1 MANLLELEERIDKC
15 QKILSEH
22 PDSQIFAALAEAYRK
37 KGELDRAF
45 EFCRNGLRNHPDYG
59 AGHQIM
65 AKINFDREMY
75 SEAEKELLLA
85 IKSDG
90 RTRLTEQLLARIMTK
105 RGEFK
110 EAKNIVE
117 KLLSTDKKN
126 STLKTLLEEV
136 QKGLKEE
143 KKEKKREAVLM
154 PPEETFRQEEKPVKI
169 IDKNL
174 PFSEALFSLTSL
186 PSLMAALVIG
196 DDGLVRESRLKI
208 DFDQESLGATGT
220 QIFREIREN
229 LPSINFGE
237 LHQFLLETEEMD
249 FWAVRLKKYILLM
262 VCRSEANLGFLKIQV
277 DQILERLAEE

>member
-45 EFCRNGLRNHPDYG
+45 EVCRSGLRNHPDYG
-59 AGHQIM
+59 AGHLIM

-85 IKSDG
+85 IKLDG
-90 RTRLTEQLLARIMTK
+90 RTRLTEQLLARIMIK
-105 RGEFK
+105 KGEFK
-110 EAKNIVE
+110 EARNVVE
-117 KLLSTDKKN
+117 RLLSTDKKN

-208 DFDQESLGATGT
+208 DFDQESLGATGA

-249 FWAVRLKKYILLM
+249 FWAVKLKKYILLM

>member
-37 KGELDRAF
+37 KGEPDRAF
-45 EFCRNGLRNHPDYG
+45 EVCRNGLRNHPDYG

-65 AKINFDREMY
+65 AKINFDRQMY

-85 IKSDG
+85 IKLDG
-90 RTRLTEQLLARIMTK
+90 RTRLTEQLLSRIMIK

-126 STLKTLLEEV
+126 STLKALLEET
-136 QKGLKEE
+136 QKSLKEE
-143 KKEKKREAVLM
+143 KKRGAVLV
-154 PPEETFRQEEKPVKI
+154 PPKETPRHEEKPVKI
-169 IDKNL
+169 IEKNL

-186 PSLMAALVIG
+186 PNLMAALVVG
-196 DDGLVRESRLKI
+196 EDGLVREQRSKL
-208 DFDQESLGATGT
+208 DLDQESLGAIST
-220 QIFREIREN
+220 QIYREIREN

-249 FWAVRLKKYILLM
+249 FWTVKLKKYILLM

>member
-1 MANLLELEERIDKC
+1 MVDLLELEERIEKC
-15 QKILSEH
+15 HKILSEH

-37 KGELDRAF
+37 KGELDKAF

-85 IKSDG
+85 IKLDG
-90 RTRLTEQLLARIMTK
+90 RTRLTEQLLSRIMIK

-126 STLKTLLEEV
+126 SILKTLLEEV

-143 KKEKKREAVLM
+143 KKRGVVFT
-154 PPEETFRQEEKPVKI
+154 PPEELTPREKKPAKVI
-169 IDKNL
+169 EKNL

-220 QIFREIREN
+220 QIFREIREC
-229 LPSINFGE
+229 LPRISFGG
-237 LHQFLLETEEMD
+237 LQQFLLETEEMC
-249 FWAVRLKKYILLM
+249 FWAIKLKKYILLL

>member
-37 KGELDRAF
+37 KGELDKAF
-45 EFCRNGLRNHPDYG
+45 EVCRSGLRNHPDYG
-59 AGHQIM
+59 AGHLIM

-90 RTRLTEQLLARIMTK
+90 RTRLTEQLLARIMIK

-110 EAKNIVE
+110 EAKKVVE

-126 STLKTLLEEV
+126 SSLKILLEEV

-143 KKEKKREAVLM
+143 KKRGAGFA
-154 PPEETFRQEEKPVKI
+154 PPEELMPREEMPAKI
-169 IDKNL
+169 IERNL

-186 PSLMAALVIG
+186 PSLMAALIIG

-229 LPSINFGE
+229 LPSINFGQ
-237 LHQFLLETEEMD
+237 LYQVLLETEEMD
-249 FWAVRLKKYILLM
+249 FWAVKLKKYILLM

>member
-1 MANLLELEERIDKC
+1 MVDLLELEERIEKC
-15 QKILSEH
+15 HKILSEH

-37 KGELDRAF
+37 KGELDKAF
-45 EFCRNGLRNHPDYG
+45 EVCRNGLRNHPDYG

-85 IKSDG
+85 IKLDG
-90 RTRLTEQLLARIMTK
+90 RTRLTEQLLARIMIK

-126 STLKTLLEEV
+126 STLKALLEEV

-143 KKEKKREAVLM
+143 KKRGVVFT
-154 PPEETFRQEEKPVKI
+154 PPEGLTPQEEKPVKI
-169 IDKNL
+169 IEKNL

-208 DFDQESLGATGT
+208 DFDQENLGATGT

-229 LPSINFGE
+229 LSTINFGE

-249 FWAVRLKKYILLM
+249 FWAVKLKKYILLM

-277 DQILERLAEE
+277 EQILERLAEE

>member
-15 QKILSEH
+15 QKILSDH

-37 KGELDRAF
+37 KGEPDKAF
-45 EFCRNGLRNHPDYG
+45 EVCRNGLRNHPDYG
-59 AGHQIM
+59 AGHLIM

-85 IKSDG
+85 IRLDG
-90 RTRLTEQLLARIMTK
+90 RTRLTEQLLARIMIK

-110 EAKNIVE
+110 EAKNVVE

-136 QKGLKEE
+136 QKSLKD
-143 KKEKKREAVLM
+143 EKKRGIVFT
-154 PPEETFRQEEKPVKI
+154 PSEETHRNEEKPVKI
-169 IDKNL
+169 IEKNL

-186 PSLMAALVIG
+186 PSLIAALVIG
-196 DDGLVRESRLKI
+196 DDGLVRDSRLKI
-208 DFDQESLGATGT
+208 DFDQENLGATGA

-229 LPSINFGE
+229 LPTINFGA
-237 LHQFLLETEEMD
+237 LNQFLLETEEMD
-249 FWAVRLKKYILLM
+249 FWAVKLKKYILLM

>member
-1 MANLLELEERIDKC
+1 MVDLLELDERIEKC
-15 QKILSEH
+15 YKILSEH

-37 KGELDRAF
+37 KGEPDKAF
-45 EFCRNGLRNHPDYG
+45 EVCRSGLRNHPDYG
-59 AGHQIM
+59 AGHLIM

-85 IKSDG
+85 IKLDG
-90 RTRLTEQLLARIMTK
+90 RTRLTEQLLAQIMVK

-110 EAKNIVE
+110 DAKNIVE

-136 QKGLKEE
+136 QKSLKEE
-143 KKEKKREAVLM
+143 KKRGIVLV
-154 PPEETFRQEEKPVKI
+154 PPEETNHREEKPIKI
-169 IDKNL
+169 IEKNL

-186 PSLMAALVIG
+186 PSLIAALVIG
-196 DDGLVRESRLKI
+196 DDGLVRDARLKI
-208 DFDQESLGATGT
+208 DFDQESLGATGA

-229 LPSINFGE
+229 LATISFGG
-237 LHQFLLETEEMD
+237 LNQLLLETEEMD
-249 FWAVRLKKYILLM
+249 FWAVRLRKYILLM
-262 VCRSEANLGFLKIQV
+262 VCRSEANLGYLKIQV

>member
-45 EFCRNGLRNHPDYG
+45 EICRGGLRNHPDYG
-59 AGHQIM
+59 AGHLIM

-75 SEAEKELLLA
+75 AEAEKELLLA
-85 IKSDG
+85 IKLDG
-90 RTRLTEQLLARIMTK
+90 RTRSTEHLWVRIMIK
-105 RGEFK
+105 RGQFK

-126 STLKTLLEEV
+126 STLKALLEEI

-143 KKEKKREAVLM
+143 RKRGAVFAL
-154 PPEETFRQEEKPVKI
+154 PEEVTPEEIKPVKI
-169 IDKNL
+169 IERNL

-186 PSLMAALVIG
+186 PNLMAALVVG
-196 DDGLVRESRLKI
+196 EDGLVREQRSKL
-208 DFDQESLGATGT
+208 DLDQESLGAVSA
-220 QIFREIREN
+220 QIFRQIKDN
-229 LPSINFGE
+229 LPSISFGH
-237 LHQFLLETEEMD
+237 LHQFLLETEEID
-249 FWAVRLKKYILLM
+249 LWAVKLKNYILLM

-277 DQILERLAEE
+277 DQILQRLAEE

>member
-1 MANLLELEERIDKC
+1 MVDLLELEERIEKC
-15 QKILSEH
+15 HKILSEH

-37 KGELDRAF
+37 KGELDKAF
-45 EFCRNGLRNHPDYG
+45 EVCRSGLRNHPDYG

-85 IKSDG
+85 IKLDG
-90 RTRLTEQLLARIMTK
+90 RTRLTEQLLSRIMIK

-136 QKGLKEE
+136 QKSLKEE
-143 KKEKKREAVLM
+143 KKRGAVLM

-208 DFDQESLGATGT
+208 DFDQENLGATGA
-220 QIFREIREN
+220 QIFREIRES
-229 LPSINFGE
+229 LPRISFGG
-237 LHQFLLETEEMD
+237 LQQFLLETEEMC
-249 FWAVRLKKYILLM
+249 FWAIKLKKYILLL

>member
-59 AGHQIM
+59 AGHLIM

-85 IKSDG
+85 IKLDG
-90 RTRLTEQLLARIMTK
+90 RTRLTEQLLARIMIK

-110 EAKNIVE
+110 EAKNVVE
-117 KLLSTDKKN
+117 KLLTTDKKN

-143 KKEKKREAVLM
+143 KKRGVVFT
-154 PPEETFRQEEKPVKI
+154 PPEELIPREEKPAKVI
-169 IDKNL
+169 EKNL

-249 FWAVRLKKYILLM
+249 FWAVKLKKYILLM

>member
-45 EFCRNGLRNHPDYG
+45 EVCRSGLRNHPDYG
-59 AGHQIM
+59 AGHLIM

-85 IKSDG
+85 IKLDG
-90 RTRLTEQLLARIMTK
+90 RTRLTEQLLARIMIK

-110 EAKNIVE
+110 EAKNVVE

-143 KKEKKREAVLM
+143 KKEKKRGAVLM

-237 LHQFLLETEEMD
+237 LHQFLLETEEM
-249 FWAVRLKKYILLM
+249 
-262 VCRSEANLGFLKIQV
+262 
-277 DQILERLAEE
+277 

>member
-1 MANLLELEERIDKC
+1 MVDLLELEERIEKC
-15 QKILSEH
+15 HKILSEH

-37 KGELDRAF
+37 KGELDKSF
-45 EFCRNGLRNHPDYG
+45 EVCRNGLRNHPDYG
-59 AGHQIM
+59 AGHLIM

-85 IKSDG
+85 IKLDG
-90 RTRLTEQLLARIMTK
+90 RTRLTEQLLSRIMIK

-117 KLLSTDKKN
+117 KLLATDKKN
-126 STLKTLLEEV
+126 STLKTLLEEI

-143 KKEKKREAVLM
+143 RKRGVVFM
-154 PPEETFRQEEKPVKI
+154 PPEETPRHEEKPVKI
-169 IDKNL
+169 IERNL

-196 DDGLVRESRLKI
+196 EDGLVRDSRLKI
-208 DFDQESLGATGT
+208 DFDQENLGATGA
-220 QIFREIREN
+220 QIFRETREN
-229 LPSINFGE
+229 LPTIDFGE
-237 LHQFLLETEEMD
+237 LNQFLLETEEMD